1 MPELGAGVRQLPYFS
16 PSGLHVFAHRGLC
29 LGGIQENTLAAFA
42 AALAAGATH
51 IETDVQATADG
62 VAVLFHDD
70 DLERIAGVKRD
81 ISGLTLVDLR
91 NLNAA
96 TALIPTLDE
105 ALIGLP
111 EARFNIDIKR
121 ANAIAPTVV
130 ALVEHRAAD
139 RVLVSSFSER
149 RRKKALSP
157 LSEAGFEVAT
167 SAGLTRILA
176 LYLCVRLCWFAGFKA
191 LSRKIDA
198 LQIPFDQKVL
208 DLTHPRLL
216 KFAATAGVRVHY
228 WVVNDAAKMHEL
240 VALGA
245 SGIVTDRADVAVTQL
260 RH

>member
-16 PSGLHVFAHRGLC
+16 PSGLHIFAHRGLC
-29 LGGIQENTLAAFA
+29 LGGIQENTIAAFS
-42 AALAAGATH
+42 AALDAGATH
-51 IETDVQATADG
+51 IETDVQATSDG

-70 DLERIAGVKRD
+70 DLERIAGAKRD
-81 ISGLTLVDLR
+81 ISELTLGDLR
-91 NLNAA
+91 TLNAT
-96 TALIPTLDE
+96 TALIPTLSE
-105 ALIGLP
+105 ALASLP
-111 EARFNIDIKR
+111 KARFNIDIKR
-121 ANAIAPTVV
+121 ANAIAPTVA
-130 ALVEHRAAD
+130 ALVEHRATD
-139 RVLVSSFSER
+139 RVLVSSFSEN
-149 RRKKALSP
+149 RRKKALSS

-167 SAGLTRILA
+167 SAGMTRIVA
-176 LYLCVRLCWFAGFKA
+176 LYLCVRLGWFAGFKA

-228 WVVNDAAKMHEL
+228 WVVNDAAKMREL

-245 SGIVTDRADVAVTQL
+245 NGIVTDRADVAVAEL